1 MGWRRLLRVLHR
13 DIGYLVFGL
22 VVAYAVSGLAVNH
35 VDDWNPSYSIEVA
48 DVDIG
53 AVPDGPLDA
62 LEAHVAAALRIE
74 AGEITGRRRPGPNA
88 FIVFLRDGGEAR
100 VALDTGRGTLKR
112 VTPRHG
118 LFEMNVLHL
127 NHLKGAWTIVADVF
141 SVLLLFL
148 AFSGI
153 LFLKGRTG
161 FTGRG
166 KWFVLAGLVV
176 PVAFLVHY
184 HLTR

>member
-1 MGWRRLLRVLHR
+1 MSWRRILRVLHR

-22 VVAYAVSGLAVNH
+22 VVAYAISGLAVNH
-35 VDDWNPSYSIEVA
+35 VDDWNPNYAIEVE
-48 DVDIG
+48 
-53 AVPDGPLDA
+53 AVEVGPLPAASLDA
-62 LEAHVAAALRIE
+62 MQEHVVSALAIPH
-74 AGEITGRRRPGPNA
+74 AEITGRRRPGANA
-88 FIVFLRDGGEAR
+88 FIVFLPDGGAAE
-100 VALDTGRGTLKR
+100 VAIDTGRGTLKR
-112 VTPRHG
+112 VTKRAG

-148 AFSGI
+148 AFSGM

-161 FTGRG
+161 ITGRG
-166 KWFVLAGLVV
+166 KWFVAAGLLV
-176 PVAFLVHY
+176 PIGFLVHY